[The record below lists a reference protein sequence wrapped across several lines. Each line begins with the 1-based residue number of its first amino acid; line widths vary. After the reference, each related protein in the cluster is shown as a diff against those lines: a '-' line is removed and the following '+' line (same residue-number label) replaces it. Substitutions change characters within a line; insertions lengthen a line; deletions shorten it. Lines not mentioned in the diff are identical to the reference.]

1 MGGISMNL
9 EKGAYIVYRNAGIC
23 QVVDIEEQC
32 VDGENTVLYC
42 KIKPISDVSSTYF
55 IPMEKAAEKLR
66 ELLTREEV
74 MNLIDH
80 MPLSETEHELWS
92 DNRRERREMY
102 SQIMK
107 SDDHMAVLRLI
118 TSLYFRKR
126 AAQAQGRRFSAM
138 DENMMKNAE
147 SLMLQEFGFVL
158 EMTESALRSF
168 IDERANYRQ

>member
-1 MGGISMNL
+1 MN
-9 EKGAYIVYRNAGIC
+9 
-23 QVVDIEEQC
+23 
-32 VDGENTVLYC
+32 
-42 KIKPISDVSSTYF
+42 
-55 IPMEKAAEKLR
+55 
-66 ELLTREEV
+66 
-74 MNLIDH
+74 
-80 MPLSETEHELWS
+80 
-92 DNRRERREMY
+92 
-102 SQIMK
+102 